1 MLIKIVKMRRRT
13 ENESINKQMVD
24 EGNAL
29 YAGVNQAS
37 LARLMLV
44 QNAAEHLLTGTP

>member
-1 MLIKIVKMRRRT
+1 MA
-13 ENESINKQMVD
+13 D
-24 EGNAL
+24 DGNVR

-44 QNAAEHLLTGTP
+44 QNASVHLFNWKP